1 MKNHLL
7 FGQTTEKS
15 RRRGENEK
23 ETFDRRQAKGGAV
36 LKFLQRLGRSLMLP
50 VACLPVCGILMGIVY
65 LLSPAS
71 MQGGESV
78 GVPGA
83 IGGFLTEA
91 GGAII
96 DNIAILFAVGVG
108 IGVSRESSGHGA
120 LSALTAWLTVTAL
133 LSPDAIALYFP
144 SWAEDVGRT
153 AAFEKIRNPFIGIL
167 CGLIGAFCCDRFG
180 RVRLPAALSFFGGK
194 RFAAIASAVS
204 AILMSLVLLFL
215 WPATFSLLTLLGSA
229 IASLGAAGAGIY
241 AFLNRLL
248 IPTGLHHALNNVF
261 WFDTAGLGDL
271 TYFWQGATDADVSW
285 SLGSY
290 MSGFFPCIMFGVPGA
305 AAAMIRS
312 VPKEKRRAAFG
323 LLASGALCAFISGV
337 TEPFEFAFMFLSPGL
352 YTVYALLYGI
362 FTYVTVALGFRAGFS
377 FSAGLVDLIFS
388 SRLPAAQ
395 KTWLIIPLGLAAFAV
410 FYGTFFFII
419 KRYRIKVPGSGSK
432 ETKSEERNVTAENN
446 LEGDSLAK
454 KILSLIGGKENIVS
468 VGCCTTRLRIEVK
481 NEAAV
486 ERERLLFDGVKGVVM
501 PGGGAVQIVIG
512 PNVEFILE
520 DLKKLLQ

>member
-15 RRRGENEK
+15 RCKGKNGK
-23 ETFDRRQAKGGAV
+23 EPFDRRQAKGGAV

-50 VACLPVCGILMGIVY
+50 VACLPVCGILMGIGY

-71 MQGGESV
+71 VQGGETLGVLGSV
-78 GVPGA
+78 
-83 IGGFLTEA
+83 GGFLTEA

-120 LSALTAWLTVTAL
+120 LSALTAWLTVTVL
-133 LSPDAIALYFP
+133 LSPDAITLYFP
-144 SWAEDVGRT
+144 SWAENAGRT
-153 AAFEKIRNPFIGIL
+153 AAFEKIQNPFIGIL

-180 RVRLPAALSFFGGK
+180 HVKFPAALSFFGGK
-194 RFAAIASAVS
+194 RFAAISSAVS

-215 WPATFSLLTLLGSA
+215 WPVTFSLLTLLGSA
-229 IASLGAAGAGIY
+229 VASLGAAGAGIY

-312 VPKEKRRAAFG
+312 VPKEKRRGAFG

-362 FTYVTVALGFRAGFS
+362 FTYVTVELGFRAGFS

-410 FYGTFFFII
+410 FYGAFFFII
-419 KRYRIKVPGSGSK
+419 KRYRIKIPGSDGE
-432 ETKSEERNVTAENN
+432 ETKYEKRNDTGGNS
-446 LEGDSLAK
+446 LGGDSIAK
-454 KILSLIGGKENIVS
+454 KILSHIGGKDNVVS
-468 VGCCTTRLRIEVK
+468 AGCCTTRLRIEVK

-486 ERERLLFDGVKGVVM
+486 KRDRLLFDGVKGVVM
-501 PGGGAVQIVIG
+501 PGGGSVQIVIG
-512 PNVEFILE
+512 PNVEFVLE
-520 DLKKLLQ
+520 DLKRLL